1 MMRGLDGF
9 RAHHQ
14 IPFLRTFPDRNAR
27 GHFIRISDGPYA
39 VTGGTVFG
47 TDSGEIM
54 GMPGTGRVI
63 DMKVMD
69 FYRLTP
75 DGRIAENWLPIDVIG
90 LAHQKGYDILA
101 RLAHYRGNPRRTL

>member
-1 MMRGLDGF
+1 MTRGLDAF

-39 VTGGTVFG
+39 VTGGVVYG

-54 GMPGTGRVI
+54 GMPATGKVI
-63 DMKVMD
+63 DIKVMD
-69 FYRLTP
+69 FYRL
-75 DGRIAENWLPIDVIG
+75 DGTRIAENWLPIDVLG
-90 LAHQKGYDILA
+90 MAHQMGYDVFK
-101 RLAHYRGNPRRTL
+101 RLRHYRGRPQRTL